1 MPIERRF
8 PVLPTML
15 TLGNAFCGFAA
26 ITYAA
31 QVGPDTKMAEMLL
44 RTAALYIFAGMVF
57 DALDGAVAR
66 WTKQQSEFGA
76 QLDSLCDVV
85 TFGVAPAVL
94 MRQFSTE
101 SIFHTRI
108 IWGIAALYVVCA
120 ILRLAR
126 FNTDIDRN
134 DSHSWF
140 AGLPSPAAAAVI
152 ASFPIAMNAV
162 SRWLDPDKANLLES
176 ARQWTAWLNAA
187 LVQSL
192 PLVTFAVACLM
203 ITQLRYPHVMNQ
215 LISRRRS
222 RTQLIQFVFMVVI
235 AFVVGEMI
243 VLLAC
248 CWFAFAAPLRPLWQG
263 IPPRP
268 FRRHLPPRFP
278 PS

>member
-31 QVGPDTKMAEMLL
+31 QVGPDTQMSEMLL

-66 WTKQQSEFGA
+66 WTNQQSEFGA

-85 TFGVAPAVL
+85 TFGVAPAFL
-94 MRQFSTE
+94 MRQFCAD

-108 IWGIAALYVVCA
+108 IWGIAALYVMCA

-126 FNTDIDRN
+126 FNTDIERD

-140 AGLPSPAAAAVI
+140 AGLPSPAAAAVV

-162 SRWLDPDKANLLES
+162 RRWLDPDKANLLES
-176 ARQWTAWLNAA
+176 ARQVTGWLNTA
-187 LVQSL
+187 LIQSL
-192 PLVTFAVACLM
+192 PLVTLAIACLM
-203 ITQLRYPHVMNQ
+203 VTQLRYPHVMNQ

-222 RTQLIQFVFMVVI
+222 RIQLIQIVFTVVI

-248 CWFAFAAPLRPLWQG
+248 CWFAFAAPLRPLWQRWTPRSALRH
-263 IPPRP
+263 PPT
-268 FRRHLPPRFP
+268 RFP

>member
-1 MPIERRF
+1 VPIERRF

-31 QVGPDTKMAEMLL
+31 RIGPEPQSAEMYL
-44 RTAALYIFAGMVF
+44 RLAALYIFAGMIF
-57 DALDGAVAR
+57 DALDGTVAR

-85 TFGVAPAVL
+85 TFGVAPAFL
-94 MRQFSTE
+94 LRQFCADSFLH
-101 SIFHTRI
+101 SRI
-108 IWGIAALYVVCA
+108 IWGIGALYVVCA

-126 FNTDIDRN
+126 FNTDAGRD

-140 AGLPSPAAAAVI
+140 AGLPTPAAAAVV
-152 ASFPIAMNAV
+152 ASFPIAMNSV
-162 SRWLDPDKANLLES
+162 RRWWDPNKAGIAEWVGE
-176 ARQWTAWLNAA
+176 WTGWLNTI

-192 PLVTFAVACLM
+192 PLVTLGIACLM
-203 ITQLRYPHVMNQ
+203 VTQLRYPHVMNQ

-222 RTQLIQFVFMVVI
+222 RSQLIQIVFTVVI
-235 AFVVGEMI
+235 AFVVGELI

-248 CWFAFAAPLRPLWQG
+248 CWFAFAAPVRLAWSHSVSRLSGRNPPGPL
-263 IPPRP
+263 
-268 FRRHLPPRFP
+268 
-278 PS
+278 